1 MTQQTI
7 KVLVG
12 APLPTCKRPGKVARA
27 IERLIN
33 LNVSCKLFSVVVR
46 QRYDSDHIRPETF
59 NDGAADQFRRLLRD
73 FDDDTKATLSLHHRH
88 NGPLVVGANDCVA
101 LPMTHLLPKLN
112 MHRPVAQGA
121 SVRNL
126 APSVPTARVAL
137 SLLLLAAKVLPQRAA
152 SSFVRVN
159 MPVKRL
165 MADWQLA
172 SNLLR
177 APLQFKQAGGLL
189 SHPRWHGG
197 SVPALLRTLGR
208 NCTGLLWPVAFKAPI
223 ARNLPADGR
232 FVSIKQ
238 LGDLSLIVSGFHKGV
253 DLISFNLAEMFV
265 VHGQLRL
272 AGQEALNAK
281 HSQPPSLQ
289 LIKVALRA

>member
-12 APLPTCKRPGKVARA
+12 APLPTREGSGKVARA
-27 IERLIN
+27 IERLVN
-33 LNVSCKLFSVVVR
+33 LNVRRKLFAVIVG
-46 QRYDSDHIRPETF
+46 QRFDATCKGLEPFDNGVTDQLGCLVSHLDYDPE
-59 NDGAADQFRRLLRD
+59 AALALD
-73 FDDDTKATLSLHHRH
+73 HRH
-88 NGPLVVGANDCVA
+88 NGPLMVRANDRVA
-101 LPMTHLLPKLN
+101 FPVAHLLSSFD
-112 MHRPVAQGA
+112 MRRPITQGA
-121 SVRNL
+121 SVRDL

-137 SLLLLAAKVLPQRAA
+137 SFLLLAAKVLPQRAA
-152 SSFVRVN
+152 SSLVRVN
-159 MPVKRL
+159 MLVKRL

-172 SNLLR
+172 CNLLR
-177 APLQFKQAGGLL
+177 APLQAQQICGLL
-189 SHPRWHGG
+189 AHPGG
-197 SVPALLRTLGR
+197 HSSSVSAFLRSLGR
-208 NCTGLLWPVAFKAPI
+208 QLTGLLGPIAFKPAI
-223 ARNLPADGR
+223 ARKLPADGR

-265 VHGQLRL
+265 VHWQLRL

-281 HSQPPSLQ
+281 HSQPPSPQ

>member
-12 APLPTCKRPGKVARA
+12 APLPTCKGSGKVASA
-27 IERLIN
+27 FEGLVN
-33 LNVSCKLFSVVVR
+33 LNVRRKFFTVVVG
-46 QRYDSDHIRPETF
+46 QRFHPVRKGLEPF
-59 NDGAADQFRRLLRD
+59 NNGPADQVGCLVSHLD
-73 FDDDTKATLSLHHRH
+73 YDPEAALALDHRH
-88 NGPLVVGANDCVA
+88 NGPLMVRANDRVA
-101 LPMTHLLPKLN
+101 FPVAHLLSSFD
-112 MHRPVAQGA
+112 MRRPITQGA
-121 SVRNL
+121 PMWNL
-126 APSVPTARVAL
+126 APPVPPARIAL

-152 SSFVRVN
+152 SSLVRVN
-159 MPVKRL
+159 MLVKRL
-165 MADWQLA
+165 MADWQLTC
-172 SNLLR
+172 NLLR

-189 SHPRWHGG
+189 SHPGRHCGC
-197 SVPALLRTLGR
+197 VPAFLRTLGR
-208 NCTGLLWPVAFKAPI
+208 SCAGLLWPVTLKAPI
-223 ARNLPADGR
+223 ARKLSADGR